1 MKKVSL
7 FFSVLAIFSMT
18 ILFTN
23 CKKDSGPAGADGTDG
38 TNGTNGTNGANGAD
52 GYGAVTAADQAAYDA
67 ADGMIGGRLYDSWL
81 EQFSLSEAT
90 PVDTAFTN
98 HEDFFRCNKCHGWDL
113 LGSNGAYANR
123 APNTTRPAVSDKNL
137 YTYAQL
143 HNIKE
148 IFNVIKHA
156 GGRTK
161 SSMISY
167 NSSMPDY
174 SLIMSDA
181 RIWQLVKFLKKESF
195 NAFNLYDMTV
205 YGYYPT
211 ATITITNIGKDGD
224 AVAGKATY
232 ATDCASCHGANGKSL
247 AIEGLY
253 SVGWMTRNK
262 PYAVQNNAKFGHPKF
277 SAAAPHSNYTESVMK
292 NLLKATSNTTDFP
305 DL

>member
-7 FFSVLAIFSMT
+7 FFSVLAIFSIT

-23 CKKDSGPAGADGTDG
+23 CKGDIGPAGTDG
-38 TNGTNGTNGANGAD
+38 TNGTNGAD

-81 EQFSLSEAT
+81 EQFELSEKT
-90 PVDTAFTN
+90 PVDTVFTN

-113 LGSNGAYANR
+113 IGSNGAYIGR
-123 APNTTRPAVSDKNL
+123 APNATRPAISDKNL

-148 IFNVIKHA
+148 IFNAVKHA
-156 GGRTK
+156 GGRTTK
-161 SSMISY
+161 SAMISY
-167 NSSMPDY
+167 NSSMPEY

-181 RIWQLVKFLKKESF
+181 RIWQIVKFLKKESF
-195 NAFNLYDMTV
+195 NAFKLYDMAI

-211 ATITITNIGKDGD
+211 GTVSLSNIGKDGD

-232 ATDCASCHGANGKSL
+232 TSDCAGCHGPSGRL
-247 AIEGLY
+247 IAIEGLY

-262 PYAVQNNAKFGHPKF
+262 PYAVQNNSKFGHPKF
-277 SAAAPHSNYTESVMK
+277 LAAAPHSNYTESVMK
-292 NLLKATSNTTDFP
+292 NLLKATANKTDFP
-305 DL
+305 DF

>member
-7 FFSVLAIFSMT
+7 FFSVLAMFSIA

-23 CKKDSGPAGADGTDG
+23 CEGPTGADGTNG
-38 TNGTNGTNGANGAD
+38 ANGANGANGTNGTNGVD

-67 ADGMIGGRLYDSWL
+67 ADGLIGGRLYDSWL
-81 EQFSLSEAT
+81 EQFALSEGT

-113 LGSNGAYANR
+113 LGSNGAYASR
-123 APNTTRPAVSDKNL
+123 APNATRPALSDKNL

-148 IFNVIKHA
+148 IFNAVKRS

-161 SSMISY
+161 SAMISY
-167 NSSMPDY
+167 TSSMPDY
-174 SLIMSDA
+174 SKLMTDA
-181 RIWQLVKFLKKESF
+181 RIWQIVKFLKKESF

-211 ATITITNIGKDGD
+211 ATIKITNIGKNGD
-224 AVAGKATY
+224 AAAGKATY
-232 ATDCASCHGANGKSL
+232 ATDCASCHGATGKAL

-277 SAAAPHSNYTESVMK
+277 ASAPTHSNYTENVMK
-292 NLLKATSNTTDFP
+292 NLLKATANTTDFP